1 MLGLDRLK
9 FIANLVYM
17 LSTFAASLIAS
28 SFFYILALKR
38 FISETLSKVFV
49 SLKTKK
55 VTIIDCIFA

>member
-1 MLGLDRLK
+1 MLGLAHLK

-17 LSTFAASLIAS
+17 LCTFAASLIAS

-38 FISETLSKVFV
+38 KTLSKGFV